1 MANYRLHA
9 LKSWM
14 EREGVELLV
23 IEDCEERRN
32 AALRYLCGHPSD
44 ALFFLH
50 VSGATL
56 LVAWDLPM
64 AELMASADALV
75 PYGNFQRSP
84 VKAIVDV
91 ARRFGVTKDGLIE
104 LPSSI
109 PLPLYRELQGEAP
122 EFQFLC
128 RTDGAEQELNELR
141 AVKDAAELDIYR
153 RGAAITDG
161 IIESLVQGFQ
171 EKLFETELDAA
182 LFIEAEL
189 RKAGGEGTGF
199 ETIVA
204 NPERSFGIHAFPSF
218 SSGRLDLAG
227 PTIIDF
233 GVRVEGYTT
242 DVTLT
247 LLQGDLKP
255 EQERMAELVE
265 EAYAAAEQALVPGAT
280 NASVAQA
287 VTDFF
292 AGHEVSMPHSL
303 GHAIGLEAHEKPTL
317 RAREGEA
324 VKLLPG
330 MVLAVEP
337 GLYHPDFGGVRKEND
352 YLITEN
358 GFEKLTSSSIFRI

>member
-1 MANYRLHA
+1 MAKYRLNA

-14 EREGVELLV
+14 EREGIELLV

-50 VSGATL
+50 VSGASL
-56 LVAWDLPM
+56 LVPWDLPM
-64 AELMASADALV
+64 AELMATADALV
-75 PYGNFQRSP
+75 AYSSFERSP
-84 VKAIVDV
+84 IKAIAGV
-91 ARRFGVTKDGLIE
+91 ARRFGVSQEGRVE

-109 PLPLYRELQGEAP
+109 PLPLYRELQQEAP
-122 EFQFLC
+122 EFEFLC
-128 RTDGAEQELNELR
+128 RTDGAEQQLNELR
-141 AVKDAAELDIYR
+141 AVKDATELEIYR
-153 RGAAITDG
+153 RGAAITDE
-161 IIESLVQGFQ
+161 IIAALVKGFK

-218 SSGRLDLAG
+218 SSGRLDLDG

-233 GVRVEGYTT
+233 GVKLEGYTT

-247 LLQGDLKP
+247 LLQGELKP

-265 EAYAAAEQALVPGAT
+265 EAYSQAEAALTPGAT
-280 NASVAQA
+280 NATVALA
-287 VTDFF
+287 VDEFF
-292 AGHEVSMPHSL
+292 RSKGVSMPHSL

-317 RAREGEA
+317 KNREGES
-324 VKLLPG
+324 VKLEPG
-330 MVLAVEP
+330 MILAVEP

-352 YLITEN
+352 YLITDT
-358 GFEKLTSSSIFRI
+358 GFEKLTDSGIFRI